1 MEISLYF
8 FELRSEEL
16 FYLVS
21 VPMVDKITDF
31 EELQCRKL
39 AIRLY
44 YDMSEHA
51 KKSDR
56 DAEDE
61 LVCRW
66 LVSSLHISG
75 KIAFAFGAEDHA
87 WFLEWLPLARKYC
100 FESAFRTRVMEKKK
114 MISKSKAQDYQVVI
128 KRILKKIILV
138 FRKTIFFQTNEFS

>member
-1 MEISLYF
+1 
-8 FELRSEEL
+8 
-16 FYLVS
+16 
-21 VPMVDKITDF
+21 MVDKITDF
-31 EELQCRKL
+31 EELQCWKL

-44 YDMSEHA
+44 YDMSEQA
-51 KKSDR
+51 KKSDW

-100 FESAFRTRVMEKKK
+100 FESAFWTRIMEKKK
-114 MISKSKAQDYQVVI
+114 MLSKSKAHEYQVMI
-128 KRILKKIILV
+128 KRILKKIDAIIRYLERYGEEEKYDWQV
-138 FRKTIFFQTNEFS
+138 FFEQSDQRM